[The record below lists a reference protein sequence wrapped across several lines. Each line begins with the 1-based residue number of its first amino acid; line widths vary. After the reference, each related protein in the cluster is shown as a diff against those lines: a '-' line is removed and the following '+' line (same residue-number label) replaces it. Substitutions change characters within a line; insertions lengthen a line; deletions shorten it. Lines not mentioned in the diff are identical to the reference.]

1 LCQPEWQVSY
11 GYASSPGK
19 RASMEDFYDAKIDS
33 VDRQIVDLF
42 GVFDGKGFLL
52 AIGDSFLFV
61 ACWSISF
68 SFIACSF

>member
-1 LCQPEWQVSY
+1 
-11 GYASSPGK
+11 
-19 RASMEDFYDAKIDS
+19 MEDFYDAKIDS

-52 AIGDSFLFV
+52 AIGNSFLFV